1 MYIETAGDIDLALA
15 TGPGSRYR
23 QEPRCREWEGQTCV
37 AAGVAGMSLSTP
49 SRRAHG
55 RRLSLRLDAG
65 TRATMLSIHCRA
77 TLTSVRAGRSTQ
89 LAEVHSSDKQ
99 WNEVL
104 AIPLIEDDEEEEEGE
119 AEDAGEQEEEVEA
132 DEEIENGNETV
143 GTKRA
148 REED

>member
-1 MYIETAGDIDLALA
+1 
-15 TGPGSRYR
+15 
-23 QEPRCREWEGQTCV
+23 
-37 AAGVAGMSLSTP
+37 
-49 SRRAHG
+49 
-55 RRLSLRLDAG
+55 
-65 TRATMLSIHCRA
+65 MLSIHCRA
-77 TLTSVRAGRSTQ
+77 ILTSVRARRSTQ

-104 AIPLIEDDEEEEEGE
+104 DIPLIEEEEEEEEGG

-132 DEEIENGNETV
+132 DEEIGNGNETV

>member
-1 MYIETAGDIDLALA
+1 M
-15 TGPGSRYR
+15 
-23 QEPRCREWEGQTCV
+23 
-37 AAGVAGMSLSTP
+37 
-49 SRRAHG
+49 RA
-55 RRLSLRLDAG
+55 R
-65 TRATMLSIHCRA
+65 
-77 TLTSVRAGRSTQ
+77 RSTQ

-104 AIPLIEDDEEEEEGE
+104 DIPLIEDDEEEEEGE

>member
-1 MYIETAGDIDLALA
+1 MGRSDTSRSRARDWLCRSVILYIR
-15 TGPGSRYR
+15 S
-23 QEPRCREWEGQTCV
+23 PRAELMDADFHNGW
-37 AAGVAGMSLSTP
+37 TP
-49 SRRAHG
+49 
-55 RRLSLRLDAG
+55 
-65 TRATMLSIHCRA
+65 
-77 TLTSVRAGRSTQ
+77 VRARRWCPFIAARHLVRARRSTQ

-104 AIPLIEDDEEEEEGE
+104 DIPLIEEEEEEEEGG

-132 DEEIENGNETV
+132 DEEIGNGNETV